1 VTSII
6 HNSEINL
13 QASYIKSYEHVLIM
27 KACLA
32 VSEKQGM
39 PFKLVESDV
48 FSEFESADKDCVI
61 PVSLKGMS

>member
-1 VTSII
+1 
-6 HNSEINL
+6 
-13 QASYIKSYEHVLIM
+13 M